1 LKRLFTILSI
11 AAALQACA
19 PVSNPNGGTSATGL
33 SGSEYRSLSPEQ
45 KYAVTNKLLTTLY
58 KGVSVDDFFNLR
70 EGLGQPVLREDIDH
84 LEQVRT
90 QLSTPMQ
97 YFDDYI
103 NHVYDKYLYN
113 ESMQRNTRAAPMA
126 ILQEFPLSKEY
137 YHRWMAYILM
147 NTILFSPAYEL
158 DSVDH
163 TDVEAVYNIQLVEA
177 LDKGEDI
184 RTIVYNHVISQEN
197 WRRFRSPEDNTREMM
212 EIYLK
217 RFRDDE
223 VPLAAI
229 ACKNWYLTDD
239 REGYQLRKGANVN
252 TEPQTLLDRN
262 DIVSCEDFY
271 HALANHQQLIPTIT
285 SRLVDV
291 FFAGESAAKRA
302 ALADNIAAT
311 HPSKFEQIFE
321 AILFSKE
328 YLLNATRTK
337 SYEETLYGTGSRIGW
352 YAWYYMFHDIND
364 NNPGTSRPDLSEI
377 RQANMKY
384 KLGRATEVPTDSLA
398 LAYYHKSIR
407 DRLMLDR
414 RYTTD
419 PLNTGDGG
427 WSASFISPEDGNVDL
442 LSDEDFIHY
451 IMLSAIGRKASPTE
465 VTTLRQIITANG
477 YDKSRTNQTLIVMDY
492 ASRLAELYT
501 LPAISGGAQ

>member
-1 LKRLFTILSI
+1 MKRLLTILAF
-11 AAALQACA
+11 AAALQGCA
-19 PVSNPNGGTSATGL
+19 PISDPNGGTSAAGL
-33 SGSEYRSLSPEQ
+33 TDAEYMALSPEQ

-70 EGLGQPVLREDIDH
+70 QGLDQPVLLEDVNH
-84 LEQVRT
+84 LEQVKA
-90 QLSTPMQ
+90 QLSAPMQ
-97 YFDDYI
+97 NFGDTI
-103 NHVYDKYLYN
+103 NLVYDKYLYN

-163 TDVEAVYNIQLVEA
+163 TDVEAVFNTQLVDA
-177 LDKGEDI
+177 LDQGEDI

-239 REGYQLRKGANVN
+239 REGYQLRKGANIN

-291 FFAGESAAKRA
+291 FFAGEPASKRA
-302 ALADNIAAT
+302 AIADNIAAT
-311 HPSKFEQIFE
+311 QPSRFEQIFE

-328 YLLNATRTK
+328 YLFNTSRTK
-337 SYEETLYGTGSRIGW
+337 SYEETLYGTGSRIHW

-364 NNPGTSRPDLSEI
+364 NNPGSSRPDLSEI

-384 KLGRATEVPTDSLA
+384 KLGRANEVPTDSLA

-414 RYTTD
+414 RYSTD
-419 PLNTGDGG
+419 PGNTGDGG
-427 WSASFISPEDGNVDL
+427 WATSFISPDDGNVDA
-442 LSDEDFIHY
+442 LSDDDYIHY
-451 IMLSAIGRKASPTE
+451 LMLSTVGRKANPTE
-465 VTTLRQIITANG
+465 LAALRQIINDNG
-477 YDKSRTNQTLIVMDY
+477 YQNSRTNQAWIVMDY
-492 ASRLAELYT
+492 ASRLTELYT